1 MKVFLKT
8 KNIKLRLI
16 RKNRSQNWLADQ
28 LKVSCGYLSQLMDGG
43 RNPSPKVR
51 RRLMD
56 AFPECDFDYLFMISD
71 KDKD

>member
-8 KNIKLRLI
+8 RNIRLRLI

-28 LKVSCGYLSQLMDGG
+28 LKVSSGYLSQLMDGA
-43 RNPSPKVR
+43 RSPSPKLR

-56 AFPECDFDYLFMISD
+56 ALPECDFDHLFIISD
-71 KDKD
+71 IDKD